1 MDNNFHDKF
10 IDGIKKENPEKL
22 KAAAEVIK
30 NALGPKAK
38 GLEALLSDDKALKE
52 LTKKMSPNDLSKLGK
67 LLDNPEML
75 KMMLSSDKAKE
86 GLKKML
92 GEDKK

>member
-1 MDNNFHDKF
+1 MDSNFHDKF

-30 NALGPKAK
+30 SALGPKAK
-38 GLEALLSDDKALKE
+38 GLEALLSDDKALGE
-52 LTKKMSPNDLSKLGK
+52 LAKKMSPNDLSKLSK
-67 LLDNPEML
+67 LLDNPDAL
-75 KMMLSSDKAKE
+75 KKMLSSDKAKE